1 MASAC
6 VANVAAALFVLTKLK
21 FWSYI
26 DIKNYK
32 SSTTK
37 NTIYKSFC
45 INGCFSI
52 VFNFEILFSLW
63 RENILYNP

>member
-6 VANVAAALFVLTKLK
+6 VANIVAALFVLTKLK

-37 NTIYKSFC
+37 KMLACMSQIHHLDIKISFTTHFFGK
-45 INGCFSI
+45 IQYIGI
-52 VFNFEILFSLW
+52 K
-63 RENILYNP
+63 